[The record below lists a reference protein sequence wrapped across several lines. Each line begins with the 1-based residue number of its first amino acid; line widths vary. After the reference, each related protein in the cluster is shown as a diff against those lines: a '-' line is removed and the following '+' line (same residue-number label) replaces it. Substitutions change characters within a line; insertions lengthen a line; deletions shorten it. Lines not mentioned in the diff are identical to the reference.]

1 MPQYGVLDCYHG
13 IYWDVTTI
21 GFESI
26 EQEEQG
32 SYTMLLPEEK
42 KSVQMRNYNQIFMVA
57 VTHKQEL
64 FYSEFKEMWPPL
76 PCFLYLLC
84 VWGKH
89 FQRYL
94 DSAYF
99 NKAAHME

>member
-1 MPQYGVLDCYHG
+1 
-13 IYWDVTTI
+13 
-21 GFESI
+21 
-26 EQEEQG
+26 
-32 SYTMLLPEEK
+32 
-42 KSVQMRNYNQIFMVA
+42 MVA

-64 FYSEFKEMWPPL
+64 FYSEFKEMEPPL
-76 PCFLYLLC
+76 PCFFYLLY

-94 DSAYF
+94 YSAYF